1 MLNLKKLKIVKDLK
15 ALKPKFKWLMF
26 SQLQDYKINS
36 NYIDLICSDEN
47 KDTNFDNEKLETMVR
62 ETLIKEFSPSIQDS
76 KSYDLLVDA
85 VVHNLKKKQL
95 AEWDKLDNE
104 GIV

>member
-1 MLNLKKLKIVKDLK
+1 MINLKKLKIVKDLK
-15 ALKPKFKWLMF
+15 SLKPRFKWLMF

-36 NYIDLICSDEN
+36 NYIDLICSDSK
-47 KDTNFDNEKLETMVR
+47 KDINYDNERLEAMVR

-85 VVHNLKKKQL
+85 VVHKIKQKQL
-95 AEWDKLDNE
+95 EEWDKLDNE